1 MGKKSRR
8 NRVKQTTEYKTEQ
21 DRTKEVKEMK
31 ERFLAYGFKSEDEGI
46 ADIFTQLET
55 FKISGDSWS
64 GKIKIPNTKYKANI
78 MLTNN
83 KNKLNNVKLEYD
95 KSCK

>member
-31 ERFLAYGFKSEDEGI
+31 EQFLAYVH
-46 ADIFTQLET
+46 
-55 FKISGDSWS
+55 
-64 GKIKIPNTKYKANI
+64 N
-78 MLTNN
+78 
-83 KNKLNNVKLEYD
+83 
-95 KSCK
+95 